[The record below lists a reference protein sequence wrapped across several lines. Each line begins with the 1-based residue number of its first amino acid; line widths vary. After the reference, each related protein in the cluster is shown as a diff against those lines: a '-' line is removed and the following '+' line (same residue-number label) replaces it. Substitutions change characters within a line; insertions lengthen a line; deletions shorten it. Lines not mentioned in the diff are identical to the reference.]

1 MTVPAPTIVQP
12 NPAFEAQVAR
22 RAEQL
27 CRSAEPHTSAGVCA
41 IHESEARRQL
51 FDQWQR
57 EGGGA

>member
-1 MTVPAPTIVQP
+1 MTVPAPTITAP

-22 RAEQL
+22 RARDL
-27 CRSAEPHTSAGVCA
+27 CVKAEPHTSTGVCA
-41 IHESEARRQL
+41 VHESEARRQL